1 MLFLATAIAAIC
13 SLGAVLAT
21 AGGVSFDARFGER
34 SAILFDAKLLLR
46 EDGRIRLSDRGLEL
60 ADSVFAEFV

>member
-1 MLFLATAIAAIC
+1 MAGPHV
-13 SLGAVLAT
+13 GA
-21 AGGVSFDARFGER
+21 SFDARFATQAAR
-34 SAILFDAKLLLR
+34 LLDAELLQR